1 MVTEWKNK
9 KIGDILDFKNGLN
22 KSKEFFGYGTP
33 IVNYTDVYHHS
44 GLLAENIKGKVSLSQ
59 DEIKRFE
66 VRKGD
71 VFFTRTS
78 ETPEEVGISSVLL
91 EDIDDCVFSG
101 FVLRGRPKNDAL
113 APEYCKYCFSTK
125 AVRAE
130 IVKNCTYTTR
140 ALTNGRVLSAIE
152 IPVPEKSEQ
161 KDIAN
166 ILTLMEEHIANL
178 SELIEKKRAIRDG
191 AMTDLLSGATRL
203 EGCVSKWGKT
213 TIGSCADIYQGGTPK
228 TTNNS
233 YWNGNIIWV
242 TPGEVT
248 KNGSLFIYDS
258 ERKITESGVQ
268 NSSACILPEGTILL
282 CTRATIGALAI
293 AGRAMATNQGFKNLI
308 CKRGIDNVFFAY
320 LLLTLKS
327 EMIRRAIGT
336 TFLEISKSALSS
348 IEITI
353 PEYGEQ
359 KAIAS
364 VLTAMEEE
372 IQSLEEERNKI
383 IQIREAAMN
392 GLLTGQVRL
401 AK

>member
-1 MVTEWKNK
+1 MVEYPDDWQEKSLLDCVSLIQGLTYTPDNVKRYGTLVLRSSNIQGNHLSFDDNVYVDTYVSSEKWVQS
-9 KIGDILDFKNGLN
+9 GDILVCVRNGSVALIGKSCVLPELKNTT
-22 KSKEFFGYGTP
+22 FGAFM
-33 IVNYTDVYHHS
+33 S
-44 GLLAENIKGKVSLSQ
+44 
-59 DEIKRFE
+59 
-66 VRKGD
+66 
-71 VFFTRTS
+71 
-78 ETPEEVGISSVLL
+78 
-91 EDIDDCVFSG
+91 
-101 FVLRGRPKNDAL
+101 VLRGDETGFIAKVFESDIVQDQVKGRSSATINQITKKDFESIRIHVPESPEIIRIADAL
-113 APEYCKYCFSTK
+113 KTFDKYITS
-125 AVRAE
+125 
-130 IVKNCTYTTR
+130 
-140 ALTNGRVLSAIE
+140 
-152 IPVPEKSEQ
+152 
-161 KDIAN
+161 
-166 ILTLMEEHIANL
+166 L

-228 TTNNS
+228 TTNSS

-248 KNGSLFIYDS
+248 QNGSLFIYDS
-258 ERKITESGVQ
+258 ERKITESGVR
-268 NSSACILPEGTILL
+268 NSSARILPEGTILL
-282 CTRATIGALAI
+282 CTRATIGTLAI

-372 IQSLEEERNKI
+372 IHSLEEERNKM
-383 IQIREAAMN
+383 IQIRKGAMDD
-392 GLLTGQVRL
+392 LLTGQVRL
-401 AK
+401 TK

>member
-1 MVTEWKNK
+1 MVEYPDDWQEKSL
-9 KIGDILDFKNGLN
+9 LDCVSLIQGLTYTPDN
-22 KSKEFFGYGTP
+22 VKRYGTLVLRSSN
-33 IVNYTDVYHHS
+33 IQGNHLSFDDNVYVDTY
-44 GLLAENIKGKVSLSQ
+44 VSSEKWVQ
-59 DEIKRFE
+59 S
-66 VRKGD
+66 GD
-71 VFFTRTS
+71 VLVCVRNGSATLIGKS
-78 ETPEEVGISSVLL
+78 CVLPELKNTTFGAFMS
-91 EDIDDCVFSG
+91 
-101 FVLRGRPKNDAL
+101 VLRGDETGFIAKVFESDIVQDQVKGRSSATINQITKKDFESIRIHVPESPEIIRIADAL
-113 APEYCKYCFSTK
+113 KTFDEYITS
-125 AVRAE
+125 
-130 IVKNCTYTTR
+130 
-140 ALTNGRVLSAIE
+140 
-152 IPVPEKSEQ
+152 
-161 KDIAN
+161 
-166 ILTLMEEHIANL
+166 L

-228 TTNNS
+228 TTNSS

-248 KNGSLFIYDS
+248 QNGSLFIYDS
-258 ERKITESGVQ
+258 ERKITESGVR
-268 NSSACILPEGTILL
+268 NSSARILPEGTILL
-282 CTRATIGALAI
+282 CTRATIGTLAI

-372 IQSLEEERNKI
+372 IQSLEEERNKM
-383 IQIREAAMN
+383 IQIRKGAMDD
-392 GLLTGQVRL
+392 LLTGQVRL
-401 AK
+401 TK